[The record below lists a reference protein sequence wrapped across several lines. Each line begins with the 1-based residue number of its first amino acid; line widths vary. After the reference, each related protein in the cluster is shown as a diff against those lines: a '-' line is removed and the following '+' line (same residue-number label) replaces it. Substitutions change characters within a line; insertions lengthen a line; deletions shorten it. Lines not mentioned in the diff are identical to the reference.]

1 MANFIKILMGSNSK
15 SDCCNVEIKEVQ
27 DKEEKNEA
35 CCGGD
40 TSCC

>member
-1 MANFIKILMGSNSK
+1 MANFIKILLGNSK
-15 SDCCNVEIKEVQ
+15 SDCCSVEIKEVEET
-27 DKEEKNEA
+27 EEKSEA